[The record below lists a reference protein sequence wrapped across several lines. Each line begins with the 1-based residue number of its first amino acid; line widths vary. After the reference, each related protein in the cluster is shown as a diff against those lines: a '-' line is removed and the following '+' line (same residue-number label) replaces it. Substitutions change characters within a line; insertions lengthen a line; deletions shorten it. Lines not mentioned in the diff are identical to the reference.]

1 MANLYK
7 YHIIEISI
15 MQINTWTMVHV
26 KWGIMVQKKTKIE
39 NNLIGEELKD
49 YRLGMG
55 YTIKELI
62 QIPIKEGRLDKN
74 WISERS
80 VSNFEQGHNIP
91 SLPTLKKLAV
101 AYQIELIDLIEDIED
116 YLWHS
121 LIPSDWVGI
130 FGK

>member
-1 MANLYK
+1 
-7 YHIIEISI
+7 
-15 MQINTWTMVHV
+15 MVHV
-26 KWGIMVQKKTKIE
+26 KVGIMVQKKIKIE

-80 VSNFEQGHNIP
+80 ISNFEQGYNIP
-91 SLPTLKKLAV
+91 SLPTLKRLAI

-116 YLWHS
+116 YL
-121 LIPSDWVGI
+121 
-130 FGK
+130 